1 MLAKKENR
9 RLPVIFAII
18 CVLSVQAVG
27 LLVTVFI
34 RPFYIA
40 RYSVV
45 ISGIFALLIVFGTK
59 DIKEKSKK
67 FICIL
72 LCALNIACVVGTGT
86 FEYDSS
92 ISDFFARFDKISS
105 STDTF
110 LYCDSSFGILSYYYH
125 ENTHICTYYEPWFSA
140 FDNVEYIDKNE
151 LADEIRSDYTVW
163 FVKNE
168 LTITPEYLEN
178 NFELKAVGSF
188 KCDFNTFE
196 VYLIQNNG
204 YS

>member
-1 MLAKKENR
+1 MGDDISRNL
-9 RLPVIFAII
+9 
-18 CVLSVQAVG
+18 
-27 LLVTVFI
+27 
-34 RPFYIA
+34 FYTWQI
-40 RYSVV
+40 
-45 ISGIFALLIVFGTK
+45 GK
-59 DIKEKSKK
+59 
-67 FICIL
+67 
-72 LCALNIACVVGTGT
+72 LCQN
-86 FEYDSS
+86 
-92 ISDFFARFDKISS
+92 K
-105 STDTF
+105 
-110 LYCDSSFGILSYYYH
+110 
-125 ENTHICTYYEPWFSA
+125 ICTYYEPWFSA